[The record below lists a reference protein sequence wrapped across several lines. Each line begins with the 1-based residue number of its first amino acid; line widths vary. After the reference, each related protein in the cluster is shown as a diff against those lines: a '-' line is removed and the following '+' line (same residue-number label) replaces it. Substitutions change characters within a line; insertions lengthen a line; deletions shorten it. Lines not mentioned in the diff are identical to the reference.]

1 MRVRLFLRRL
11 TVSAPRMAVRSA
23 LPWPI
28 RWVVLAVVAGFCA
41 ALAMWSFEF
50 GKEIAGL
57 DHGIKEQWAQVQA
70 DNAALQVK
78 LQRLTDERNQAQSV
92 ANTADTVLAAEK
104 AAQDKLAEANQML
117 LAENQKLKEDLGFFE
132 ALMPASAGNA
142 APLSLR
148 GVQAEVLASGELQWQ
163 VLVTQS
169 GKKPVELECRLELIF
184 NGTSGKNAW
193 SGTLPDGAVAFKLKQ
208 YGRLKGVYPL
218 PDRTLVRS
226 VTAKIFQGNT
236 LRAVQ
241 TVRLQTA
248 ASTAR
253 ANTTG

>member
-1 MRVRLFLRRL
+1 MRARLFLRRL

-28 RWVVLAVVAGFCA
+28 RWVALAVVAGFCA
-41 ALAMWSFEF
+41 AIAVWSFEF

-57 DHGIKEQWAQVQA
+57 DQGLKQQWAQAQA
-70 DNAALQVK
+70 ENAALK
-78 LQRLTDERNQAQSV
+78 LQLRRVTDERDQALSV

-104 AAQDKLAEANQML
+104 AAQVKLAEANQL
-117 LAENQKLKEDLGFFE
+117 LMAENQKLKEDLGFFE

-148 GVQAEVLASGELQWQ
+148 GVQAEVLSSGELQWQ

-169 GKKPVELECRLELIF
+169 GKKPSELECRLELTF
-184 NGTSGKNAW
+184 SGTSDGSPWNGA
-193 SGTLPDGAVAFKLKQ
+193 LPDGVVFFKLKQ

-218 PDRTLVRS
+218 PARTVVRS
-226 VTAKIFQGNT
+226 VTAKIFQGDT

-241 TVRLQTA
+241 TVRLQTTVAPVRAKA
-248 ASTAR
+248 AV
-253 ANTTG
+253 